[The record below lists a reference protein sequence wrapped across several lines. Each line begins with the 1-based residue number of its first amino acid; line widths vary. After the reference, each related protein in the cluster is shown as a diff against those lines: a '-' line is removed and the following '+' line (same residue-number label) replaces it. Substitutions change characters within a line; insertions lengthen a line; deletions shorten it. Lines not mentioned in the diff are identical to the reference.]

1 MTMPNT
7 QHMNETSQRPPVTR
21 VGTIGW
27 LRANLFNTWYNS
39 LLTILILWLFYKAI
53 PPFVDWAILDAV
65 WGNVE
70 STVCRQSDGACWAF
84 LYEKANLIL
93 FGLYPFEE
101 QWRPTVAM
109 IIFVSL
115 VALSCHPKAWRKSL
129 IFAWVIGVPA
139 IAILMWGGILG
150 LSYVPNTRWGGLP
163 LTLLLSG
170 LGLMFGFPIG
180 VFLALGRRSNMP
192 TIRTICITYI
202 ELIRGVPLITILF
215 MASVMFPLFLPTGLT
230 IDKLLRAQIGLIMF
244 ASAYLAEAVRGGLQ
258 SLPSGQYEAADS
270 LGLSYWKKMRLIILP
285 QALSISIPALVNSF
299 ISFFKDTSLVIIIGL
314 FDLMGATKAALTDA
328 SWRGFYKE
336 AYLFTAMIYFV
347 FCFFMSKYSQYLEQR
362 LYTGTRR

>member
-1 MTMPNT
+1 MTMSDT
-7 QHMNETSQRPPVTR
+7 QQASKTYQRPPVTR
-21 VGTIGW
+21 IGAIGW

-39 LLTILILWLFYKAI
+39 LLTILILWVFYKII
-53 PPFVDWAILDAV
+53 PPFVDWAIFDAV
-65 WGNVE
+65 WGKVE
-70 STVCRQSDGACWAF
+70 STVCRQTDGACWAF

-101 QWRPTVAM
+101 QWRPLIAMLIFIAVVAT
-109 IIFVSL
+109 
-115 VALSCHPKAWRKSL
+115 SCHPSAWRKSL
-129 IFAWVIGVPA
+129 ILAWVIAVPA

-170 LGLMFGFPIG
+170 IGLMFGFPIG
-180 VFLALGRRSNMP
+180 VLLALGRRSNMP
-192 TIRTICITYI
+192 TIRTLCITYI

-244 ASAYLAEAVRGGLQ
+244 ASAYLAESVRGGLQ

-285 QALSISIPALVNSF
+285 QALRIAIPALVNSF

-328 SWRGFYKE
+328 AWRGFYKE
-336 AYLFTAMIYFV
+336 AYLFTAVIYFA

-362 LYTGTRR
+362 LNVGTRR

>member
-1 MTMPNT
+1 MTMSDD
-7 QHMNETSQRPPVTR
+7 QQMKQTSQRPPVTR
-21 VGTIGW
+21 VGVIGW

-39 LLTILILWLFYKAI
+39 ILTLLILWLFYKII
-53 PPFVDWAILDAV
+53 PPFMDWAIFDAV

-70 STVCRQSDGACWAF
+70 STVCRQTDGACWAF

-109 IIFVSL
+109 AIFATV
-115 VALSCHPKAWRKSL
+115 VVVSCHPNAWRKS
-129 IFAWVIGVPA
+129 IFLLWAAAVPL

-150 LSYVPNTRWGGLP
+150 LTYVPNTRWGGLP
-163 LTLLLSG
+163 LTLFLSG
-170 LGLMFGFPIG
+170 IGLIFGFPIG
-180 VFLALGRRSNMP
+180 VLLALGRRSHMP
-192 TIRTICITYI
+192 TIRTLCITYI

-270 LGLSYWKKMRLIILP
+270 LGLSYWKKMRFIILP
-285 QALSISIPALVNSF
+285 QALRISIPALVNSF
-299 ISFFKDTSLVIIIGL
+299 ISFFKDTSLVIIIGI

-328 SWRGFYKE
+328 AWRGFYKE
-336 AYLFTAMIYFV
+336 AYLFTASIYFV
-347 FCFFMSKYSQYLEQR
+347 FCFFMSKYSQYLEKY
-362 LYTGTRR
+362 LNVGTRR